1 MLMSN
6 SIKKRM
12 VIPSVL
18 SVLALTMVG
27 CEEDDGVYGSGNS
40 NELEINHFERVNN
53 NIARIEIEYSD
64 GERDI
69 DVTNIKG
76 ALSSPNINDLPV
88 ATVLGNNF
96 EGTLEDRY
104 IEVDGRTVKRPI
116 YEKGSNKQLNYQIR
130 YRTLNLSGT
139 DASSYQKGNRPS
151 DDRGIFT
158 DLNNF
163 TNIPTNASFPTGS
176 VCYIP
181 VTKSEEA
188 FFVFNDKNKTR
199 YQTLED
205 WIEVNEDRFGDNQ
218 RYSTTTVKVGKDNN
232 ARAAQVTFFATD
244 ERPEYNYYG
253 AEYGKSVF
261 DANYINKNEQRPNE
275 DSFRGVV
282 DCTLVNDV
290 AADFLEQ
297 EIKRYY

>member
-6 SIKKRM
+6 SIKKRI

-69 DVTNIKG
+69 DVTNIRG
-76 ALSSPNINDLPV
+76 SFDLSSINNLPV
-88 ATVLGNNF
+88 STVLANNF

-104 IEVDGRTVKRPI
+104 IEVNNRTVTRPI
-116 YEKGSNKQLNYQIR
+116 YAKNSNERFDYEVT
-130 YRTLNLSGT
+130 YREVELSGK
-139 DASSYQKGNRPS
+139 DATSYQKGNRPS
-151 DDRGIFT
+151 NDRGIFT

>member
-76 ALSSPNINDLPV
+76 ALSSPIINDLPV

-116 YEKGSNKQLNYQIR
+116 YETGSNKQLNYQIR

-218 RYSTTTVKVGKDNN
+218 RYSTTTVKVGKANN

>member
-1 MLMSN
+1 
-6 SIKKRM
+6 M

-76 ALSSPNINDLPV
+76 ALISPNINDLPV

-163 TNIPTNASFPTGS
+163 TNIPLC
-176 VCYIP
+176 VI
-181 VTKSEEA
+181 
-188 FFVFNDKNKTR
+188 
-199 YQTLED
+199 
-205 WIEVNEDRFGDNQ
+205 
-218 RYSTTTVKVGKDNN
+218 
-232 ARAAQVTFFATD
+232 
-244 ERPEYNYYG
+244 
-253 AEYGKSVF
+253 
-261 DANYINKNEQRPNE
+261 
-275 DSFRGVV
+275 
-282 DCTLVNDV
+282 
-290 AADFLEQ
+290 
-297 EIKRYY
+297 